1 MQLCFGQPVDIEILT
16 LLRSKIDEV
25 SEAVQTWMLKKNQV
39 LKLFCMFPVESVNLY
54 IVFHVGNL
62 IFRSK
67 RGSSLYI
74 SGNFKFVGCILR

>member
-16 LLRSKIDEV
+16 LLRSKIGEV
-25 SEAVQTWMLKKNQV
+25 SEAVQTWMLKKNKV
-39 LKLFCMFPVESVNLY
+39 LKLFCMFPVQSVNLY
-54 IVFHVGNL
+54 IVFHIGNF
-62 IFRSK
+62 IFLSK